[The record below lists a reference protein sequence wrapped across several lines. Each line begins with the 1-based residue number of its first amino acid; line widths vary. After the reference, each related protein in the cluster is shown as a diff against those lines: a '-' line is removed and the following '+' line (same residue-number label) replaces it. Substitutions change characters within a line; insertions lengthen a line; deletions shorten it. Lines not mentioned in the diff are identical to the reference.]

1 MHMGTRFTRIAA
13 ATTLAGSTLVG
24 GGVAGAHDDLPG
36 QAPPPSA
43 STAFTWLDPA
53 DATAYEAEL
62 ARFREA
68 LARFSAALAAFAQQ
82 HAAAHEA
89 ALAAAAAAQA
99 PALAPPAPSAVMA
112 TDDPAVAGGAFDK
125 DGCDRDG
132 DGVPDVAGAG
142 WDREGWGDDGWDR
155 DGSVGDHDEA
165 GNDRDGWDG
174 GRSAGW
180 GGGHHH
186 R

>member
-1 MHMGTRFTRIAA
+1 MSTRFTRIVA

-36 QAPPPSA
+36 HAPPTSE

-62 ARFREA
+62 ARFQEA
-68 LARFSAALAAFAQQ
+68 LARFSAALAALAQQ

-89 ALAAAAAAQA
+89 ALAAAAAEVPAAA
-99 PALAPPAPSAVMA
+99 PAPEAVMA
-112 TDDPAVAGGAFDK
+112 KDDPAVEGETLDTA
-125 DGCDRDG
+125 GCDRDG
-132 DGVPDVAGAG
+132 DGVADVAGAG
-142 WDREGWGDDGWDR
+142 WDHDGWD
-155 DGSVGDHDEA
+155 GDHD
-165 GNDRDGWDG
+165 GWDGDRDGWDG
-174 GRSAGW
+174 GRSAAW